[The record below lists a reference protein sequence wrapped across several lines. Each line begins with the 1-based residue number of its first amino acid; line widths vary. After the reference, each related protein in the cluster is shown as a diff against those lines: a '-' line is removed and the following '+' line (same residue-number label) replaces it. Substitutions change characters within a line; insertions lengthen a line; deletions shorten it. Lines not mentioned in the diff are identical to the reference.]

1 MKVLDCYNKHVYLL
15 KAYHKDTTFIEFK
28 MFSEQL
34 VKFHYACV
42 IAYKHISR
50 KVVFKR
56 LKLFVLFKYA
66 CPIFKM
72 HHKER
77 KDRKL
82 RWNFLIGSFFFR
94 YDLKV
99 CFSRDEVL

>member
-1 MKVLDCYNKHVYLL
+1 MGYIWKLSMKVLDCYNKLMYLL

-72 HHKER
+72 HHKEFP
-77 KDRKL
+77 DR
-82 RWNFLIGSFFFR
+82 FIFFFQIR
-94 YDLKV
+94 FKSVL
-99 CFSRDEVL
+99 FS

>member
-82 RWNFLIGSFFFR
+82 RWNFLIVSFFFFQIR
-94 YDLKV
+94 CKSVL
-99 CFSRDEVL
+99 FS